1 MFQENKYL
9 NNHED
14 YMNQAINL
22 AKKGSGRV
30 SPNPLVGCVIVKGG
44 RVIGEGFHEF
54 FGGDHAE
61 VSALKNCIESPN
73 GASLYVNLEPCSVY
87 GKTPP
92 CVKSIIESSISE
104 VYIGTRDYNPDV
116 NGSGMIDLEKAGI
129 KVEYGILEK
138 ECYDLNKF
146 FFKWIKNKI
155 PYVISKVAQSKNGFM
170 GINNTSSTWITGEK
184 SRIHCHNL
192 RSMTDAILIGKN
204 TALIDN
210 PSLTVR
216 EVLGHNPKRI
226 ILDTN
231 RALPLNLKVFN
242 DNEAETIVMCLDK
255 NFSNTSTSYCKYIP
269 TKSKD
274 NILCP
279 NDILKKLGRLGITSI
294 LIEGGK
300 MVHQSFNESNLIDEL
315 YIYTSNENLNDAE
328 LDNPLTI
335 DESWDIQ
342 DQISLDDDILKIAKK
357 KNLCLQE

>member
-14 YMNQAINL
+14 YMSQAINL
-22 AKKGSGRV
+22 AKKGVGSV

-44 RVIGEGFHEF
+44 RVIGEGFHEV

-61 VSALKNCIESPN
+61 ISALKNCIESPN

-116 NGSGMIDLEKAGI
+116 NGSGIIDLEKAGI

-138 ECYDLNKF
+138 ECFDLNKF
-146 FFKWIKNKI
+146 FFKWIENKI

-170 GINNTSSTWITGEK
+170 GINNSSSTWITGEK
-184 SRIHCHNL
+184 SRMHCHNL
-192 RSMTDAILIGKN
+192 RSMTDAILIGRN
-204 TALIDN
+204 TALVDN

-216 EVLGHNPKRI
+216 DVLGHNPKRI

-231 RALPLNLKVFN
+231 RSLPLNLKVFN

-255 NFSNTSTSYCKYIP
+255 NFSSTSTSYCKYIP

-300 MVHQSFNESNLIDEL
+300 MVHQSFNESNL
-315 YIYTSNENLNDAE
+315 NDAE